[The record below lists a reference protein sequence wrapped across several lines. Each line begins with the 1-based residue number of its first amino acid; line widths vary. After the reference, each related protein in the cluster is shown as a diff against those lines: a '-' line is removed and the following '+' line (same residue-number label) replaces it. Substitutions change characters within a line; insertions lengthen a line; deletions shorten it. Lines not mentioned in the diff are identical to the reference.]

1 MRAQQLEGIGRIG
14 FGAWQIGDDSCGP
27 VDEASAMHA
36 LSAAADAG
44 ANTALDAG
52 PLRMA
57 RPGRE
62 PGTPRFSVVLSRY
75 MNPVS
80 VQWVDWPWPWAW
92 GQVSSGTGSSR
103 LWAVKASTR

>member
-44 ANTALDAG
+44 ANTALDCRAFADG
-52 PLRMA
+52 ETRT
-57 RPGRE
+57 R
-62 PGTPRFSVVLSRY
+62 
-75 MNPVS
+75 
-80 VQWVDWPWPWAW
+80 
-92 GQVSSGTGSSR
+92 TGDTTIFR
-103 LWAVKASTR
+103 HQT